1 MPIHVAWRPSYWH
14 RAHGPW
20 RGLRSCCW
28 LLAVE
33 GGVNDLKVLIPG
45 TTLAGV
51 WIMDRGLVF
60 AAALAVRG
68 RIENSVRA

>member
-1 MPIHVAWRPSYWH
+1 M
-14 RAHGPW
+14 
-20 RGLRSCCW
+20 
-28 LLAVE
+28 
-33 GGVNDLKVLIPG
+33 NDLKVLIPG